1 MTRSPSSKTAK
12 SDLSIRSIHLRDLD
26 SLRVSEATEICSHV
40 TDTPEIEEYIQQLRR
55 WYGPMKALTL
65 FPNPLQHLFS
75 AFVAEANGQT
85 QGMIHVSPFNRT
97 LSTWKIDRV
106 LVNLAKQTVDSSEE
120 SSASSSPAQSSSSSK
135 PSSSA
140 NGAKGSNRAKNRA
153 NGGKLHLAMDVGSL
167 LLRYCF
173 EHIRE
178 AQYWISE
185 TDVNDQFGL
194 SLYRQNGFQPLAR
207 ATYWSIQPEQ
217 LATLSERDP
226 DLPNLLPVSNADA
239 QLIYQL
245 ETVSV
250 PPLVRQVL
258 DYQIND
264 FKTTVSS
271 QLKTRLTRWM
281 NRTERVS
288 AYVFEPQRKTA
299 IGYFELKLCRDGS
312 VPHKA
317 KLTVHPA
324 YTWLY
329 PELMAQMA
337 GVVQKFPHQP
347 LQIMSLDYQTEREEY
362 LRQIGAL
369 EIEHTLMMSRSVW
382 HKVRESKVGALE
394 GLKMPDVL
402 PGLQPTGTPLPG
414 RFSLSGPGMKPT
426 KSERAAW
433 EGLSWERFL
442 LENMSRLSLDGR
454 SSDGRTRSAREKSAK
469 ETRSA
474 REKSA
479 KETRSAKRNG
489 AEKNSAENPNAAADE

>member
-1 MTRSPSSKTAK
+1 MPRRH
-12 SDLSIRSIHLRDLD
+12 SDNAELSIRSIHLRDLD
-26 SLRVSEATEICSHV
+26 SFRLADATEIFSHT
-40 TDTPEIEEYIQQLRR
+40 TDTPDIEDYVQQMRR

-65 FPNPLQHLFS
+65 FPNPLQHMFS
-75 AFVAEANGQT
+75 AFVAEGGGRT
-85 QGMIHVSPFNRT
+85 QGMIQVSPFNRT

-106 LVNLAKQTVDSSEE
+106 LVNLAKHRANAEE
-120 SSASSSPAQSSSSSK
+120 IDNSTGNSKATKATTEKASTNK
-135 PSSSA
+135 TEK
-140 NGAKGSNRAKNRA
+140 GTGRKAKGQQRT
-153 NGGKLHLAMDVGSL
+153 GDGKLYLAMDVGSQ

-185 TDVNDQFGL
+185 TNVNDQFGL
-194 SLYRQNGFQPLAR
+194 SLYRQNGFQPLAK

-217 LATLSERDP
+217 LATLAARDP

-258 DYQIND
+258 DYQIQD
-264 FKTTVSS
+264 FKTTLTS
-271 QLKTRLTRWM
+271 QVKRRLNRWV
-281 NRTERVS
+281 NRKETLS

-299 IGYFELKLCRDGS
+299 IGYFELKLCRSGTEAHS
-312 VPHKA
+312 A

-337 GVVQKFPHQP
+337 GVVQKFPGQP

-382 HKVRESKVGALE
+382 HKVRESKAGALE

-402 PGLQPTGTPLPG
+402 PGLQPTTPPLPG
-414 RFSLSGPGMKPT
+414 RFSWHGPALDSPSCDGFAWDGLAWDRFSLEKMSQLS
-426 KSERAAW
+426 
-433 EGLSWERFL
+433 F
-442 LENMSRLSLDGR
+442 
-454 SSDGRTRSAREKSAK
+454 EKSSV
-469 ETRSA
+469 ERRDPRNENRS
-474 REKSA
+474 EKPDGDLPEDA
-479 KETRSAKRNG
+479 
-489 AEKNSAENPNAAADE
+489 

>member
-1 MTRSPSSKTAK
+1 MTRSTSPDSS
-12 SDLSIRSIHLRDLD
+12 LLIRSIHLRDLD
-26 SLRVSEATEICSHV
+26 NIRVAGATEIASHA
-40 TDTPEIEEYIQQLRR
+40 TEAPEIAEYIQQLRR

-75 AFVAEANGQT
+75 AFVAEAEGNLH
-85 QGMIHVSPFNRT
+85 GMIQVSPFNHT
-97 LSTWKIDRV
+97 LSTWKVDRM
-106 LVNLAKQTVDSSEE
+106 LVSLAQKSAKKANSTEAQEGASET
-120 SSASSSPAQSSSSSK
+120 PQ
-135 PSSSA
+135 
-140 NGAKGSNRAKNRA
+140 
-153 NGGKLHLAMDVGSL
+153 LHLGTDIGSRL
-167 LLRYCF
+167 LQHCF

-185 TDVNDQFGL
+185 TDVNDSFGL
-194 SLYRQNGFQPLAR
+194 SLYRHNGFQPLAR

-217 LATLSERDP
+217 LETLSERDP

-258 DYQIND
+258 DYQVQD
-264 FKTTVSS
+264 FKTTVTGK
-271 QLKTRLTRWM
+271 LKSRLSRWV
-281 NRTERVS
+281 NREETIS

-299 IGYFELKLCRDGS
+299 IGYFKIKICRDGS
-312 VPHKA
+312 AAHSA

-337 GVVQKFPHQP
+337 GVVQKFPNQP

-369 EIEHTLMMSRSVW
+369 EIENTLMMSRSVW

-394 GLKMPDVL
+394 GLKLPGGL
-402 PGLQPTGTPLPG
+402 PGLQPSGTPLPG
-414 RFSLSGPGMKPT
+414 RFSWDGPALDSPSRDGF
-426 KSERAAW
+426 AW
-433 EGLSWERFL
+433 DGSAWDRFS
-442 LENMSRLSLDGR
+442 LENMTRLPFEQTFEQRDG
-454 SSDGRTRSAREKSAK
+454 EK
-469 ETRSA
+469 EITGDRD
-474 REKSA
+474 
-479 KETRSAKRNG
+479 
-489 AEKNSAENPNAAADE
+489 SAE

>member
-1 MTRSPSSKTAK
+1 
-12 SDLSIRSIHLRDLD
+12 
-26 SLRVSEATEICSHV
+26 
-40 TDTPEIEEYIQQLRR
+40 
-55 WYGPMKALTL
+55 L
-65 FPNPLQHLFS
+65 FPNPLQHAFS
-75 AFVAEANGQT
+75 SFVAEGSGQT
-85 QGMIHVSPFNRT
+85 QGMIQVSPFNRT
-97 LSTWKIDRV
+97 LSTWKVDRV
-106 LVNLAKQTVDSSEE
+106 LVNVAKQAKAKATKKREE
-120 SSASSSPAQSSSSSK
+120 SSDSPNS
-135 PSSSA
+135 P
-140 NGAKGSNRAKNRA
+140 
-153 NGGKLHLAMDVGSL
+153 KLYLSMDVGSQ

-194 SLYRQNGFQPLAR
+194 SLYRQNGFQPLAK

-217 LATLSERDP
+217 LAELSEHDP
-226 DLPNLLPVSNADA
+226 DLPNLLPVNNADA

-245 ETVSV
+245 ETVSM

-264 FKTTVSS
+264 FKATITS
-271 QLKTRLTRWM
+271 QLKNRFTRLI

-299 IGYFELKLCRDGS
+299 IGYFELKLCRDGTES
-312 VPHKA
+312 HDA

-337 GVVQKFPHQP
+337 GVVQKFPNQP
-347 LQIMSLDYQTEREEY
+347 LRIMSLDYQTEREEY

-369 EIEHTLMMSRSVW
+369 EIEHTLLMSRSVW
-382 HKVRESKVGALE
+382 HKVRESKAGALE

-414 RFSLSGPGMKPT
+414 RFSLGGP
-426 KSERAAW
+426 AW
-433 EGLSWERFL
+433 DTTAQEGLSWDRFL
-442 LENMSRLSLDGR
+442 LEKMSKLSVEKLPMEIDDAELSGE
-454 SSDGRTRSAREKSAK
+454 SASD
-469 ETRSA
+469 
-474 REKSA
+474 
-479 KETRSAKRNG
+479 
-489 AEKNSAENPNAAADE
+489 

>member
-1 MTRSPSSKTAK
+1 MPRRH
-12 SDLSIRSIHLRDLD
+12 SDNAELSIRSIHLRDLD
-26 SLRVSEATEICSHV
+26 SLRLADATETFPNTI
-40 TDTPEIEEYIQQLRR
+40 DAPDIEDYVQQMRR
-55 WYGPMKALTL
+55 WYGPMKALAL
-65 FPNPLQHLFS
+65 FPNPLQHMFS
-75 AFVAEANGQT
+75 AFVAEGGGHT
-85 QGMIHVSPFNRT
+85 QGMIQVSPFNRT

-106 LVNLAKQTVDSSEE
+106 LVNLAKH
-120 SSASSSPAQSSSSSK
+120 
-135 PSSSA
+135 
-140 NGAKGSNRAKNRA
+140 GAGSDKTATEAGTSNDDGTETKRADRKFKQKKHT
-153 NGGKLHLAMDVGSL
+153 GDGKLYLAMDVGSQ
-167 LLRYCF
+167 LLRHCF

-185 TDVNDQFGL
+185 TNVNDQFGL
-194 SLYRQNGFQPLAR
+194 SLYRQNGFQPLAK

-217 LATLSERDP
+217 LAALSARDP

-258 DYQIND
+258 DYQIQD
-264 FKTTVSS
+264 FKTTLTS
-271 QLKTRLTRWM
+271 QVKRRLTRWL
-281 NRTERVS
+281 NRKETIS

-299 IGYFELKLCRDGS
+299 IGYFELKLCRSGTEAHS
-312 VPHKA
+312 A

-337 GVVQKFPHQP
+337 GVVQKFPGQP

-414 RFSLSGPGMKPT
+414 RFSWHGPALDHPSCDGFTWDGLAWDRFSLEKMSQLSFEKPSAERRESR
-426 KSERAAW
+426 SE
-433 EGLSWERFL
+433 
-442 LENMSRLSLDGR
+442 NH
-454 SSDGRTRSAREKSAK
+454 REKKAS
-469 ETRSA
+469 
-474 REKSA
+474 EKKGS
-479 KETRSAKRNG
+479 
-489 AEKNSAENPNAAADE
+489 EKKGGSLSAEG